1 MACRSDNPTPPRGC
15 QWLRPCQT
23 VGRAESWRTAGCSTS
38 VRGTKRCPRATGWSA
53 STYDGLPVC
62 VGGLHSIWG
71 NSGVSHHPPGTPA
84 SACRRAS
91 AQPRAAAGATATGR
105 PSFTRQRPSD
115 VPRCIA
121 SGGGLTGRP
130 RRLGTV
136 IAAAAQRLAAIGRDR
151 PARLPAPAGRDDA
164 RREALGLQVVAGGP
178 RILNNPVG
186 RAAAGLGC
194 RTRRRRGPTS
204 GSTSRPHA
212 RSAPAPCRSPRAP
225 SRGTRFP
232 RRRTTAAVAA
242 PSRPA
247 RPCRLIASNA
257 ARATVAPSVA
267 GIMCLPPGRRR

>member
-1 MACRSDNPTPPRGC
+1 MRGEG
-15 QWLRPCQT
+15 
-23 VGRAESWRTAGCSTS
+23 VH
-38 VRGTKRCPRATGWSA
+38 
-53 STYDGLPVC
+53 
-62 VGGLHSIWG
+62 LH
-71 NSGVSHHPPGTPA
+71 HREPFE
-84 SACRRAS
+84 
-91 AQPRAAAGATATGR
+91 PRAARRGDRDADAARR
-105 PSFTRQRPSD
+105 P
-115 VPRCIA
+115 
-121 SGGGLTGRP
+121 GGGLTGCP

-151 PARLPAPAGRDDA
+151 PARLPATAGRDDA
-164 RREALGLQVVAGGP
+164 RREALGLPVVAGGP

-204 GSTSRPHA
+204 GSTSRPTPA
-212 RSAPAPCRSPRAP
+212 LAPASCRSPRAP

-257 ARATVAPSVA
+257 ARATAAPSVA